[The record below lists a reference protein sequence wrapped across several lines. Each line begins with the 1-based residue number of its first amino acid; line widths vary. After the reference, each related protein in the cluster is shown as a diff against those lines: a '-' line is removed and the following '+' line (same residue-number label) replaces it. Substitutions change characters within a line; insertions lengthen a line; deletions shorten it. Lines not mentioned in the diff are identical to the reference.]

1 MGMKPVGVWAS
12 RLPSVQEPISPSG
25 EQIELSFGDQSVV
38 VVGVGGGLRR
48 YSVGDESVL
57 DGYSVVA
64 ICGSGRGQ
72 LLAPWPNRVQD
83 GRYEFDGRSYQLA
96 LDEPERRNAI
106 HGLVRWSTWSVAE
119 RTAERALLEHRL
131 HPTPG
136 YPFTLDLRVEYSL
149 AEDGLTVL
157 VEATNAGE
165 EACPYGFGAH
175 PYLSGGNG
183 LVDGLE
189 LRIPAETALISDER
203 SIPIG
208 RQSVD
213 GTELD
218 CRTSRPIGSV
228 QLDHCFTDLLRDG
241 DGRARVELGGRAT
254 IWVDESYPYVM
265 VFTGDGLPDVARRSV
280 AVEPMTCAPNAF
292 RSGDGLIRLEPGESH
307 SGRWGIIPADT

>member
-1 MGMKPVGVWAS
+1 M
-12 RLPSVQEPISPSG
+12 QEPISPSG
-25 EQIELSFGDQSVV
+25 EQVELSVGDQRVV
-38 VVGVGGGLRR
+38 VVGFGGGLRR

-64 ICGSGRGQ
+64 MCGSGRGQ

-83 GRYEFDGRSYQLA
+83 GSYEFAGESYQLA

-106 HGLVRWSTWSVAE
+106 HGLVRWSRWEVVEHEAD
-119 RTAERALLEHRL
+119 RAVLEHRL

-149 AEDGLTVL
+149 ADDGLTVR
-157 VEATNAGE
+157 VEATNVGD

-175 PYLSGGNG
+175 PYLAGGDG
-183 LVDGLE
+183 PVDGLD

-218 CRTSRPIGSV
+218 FRTSKPIGSV
-228 QLDHCFTDLLRDG
+228 QLDHCFTDLSARRRRPRA
-241 DGRARVELGGRAT
+241 GRARR
-254 IWVDESYPYVM
+254 
-265 VFTGDGLPDVARRSV
+265 TGDALGRRELSV
-280 AVEPMTCAPNAF
+280 
-292 RSGDGLIRLEPGESH
+292 RDGLHRRCASGRRAAQRRRRADDVRAERVPKRRRPDPSRARASRTRAAGESLPPGLTR
-307 SGRWGIIPADT
+307 SLIWQGFRG

>member
-1 MGMKPVGVWAS
+1 MGMKPTGGSAS
-12 RLPSVQEPISPSG
+12 NLSAVQEPISPSG
-25 EQIELSFGDQSVV
+25 EQIELSFGDQRVV

-57 DGYSVVA
+57 DGYSVVTM
-64 ICGSGRGQ
+64 CGSGRGQ
-72 LLAPWPNRVQD
+72 LLAPWPNRIQD
-83 GRYEFDGRSYQLA
+83 GSYEFEGESYQLA

-106 HGLVRWSTWSVAE
+106 HGLVRWAKWTVAE
-119 RTAERALLEHRL
+119 DEAERAVLEHRL

-149 AEDGLTVL
+149 AEGGLTVR
-157 VEATNAGE
+157 VEATNVGE

-175 PYLSGGNG
+175 PYLSGGDG

-189 LRIPAETALISDER
+189 LRIPGETALISDER

-218 CRTSRPIGSV
+218 FRISKPIGSV
-228 QLDHCFTDLLRDG
+228 QLDHCFTDLSRDG
-241 DGRARVELGGRAT
+241 DGRVRVELGGRAAL
-254 IWVDESYPYVM
+254 WVDESYPYVM
-265 VFTGDGLPDVARRSV
+265 VFTGDALPDVARRSV

-307 SGRWGIIPADT
+307 AGSWGIIPALG

>member
-1 MGMKPVGVWAS
+1 M
-12 RLPSVQEPISPSG
+12 QEAISPSG
-25 EQIELSFGDQSVV
+25 EQVELSFDDQRVV

-48 YSVGDESVL
+48 YSVGDRAVL

-64 ICGSGRGQ
+64 MCNSGRGQ
-72 LLAPWPNRVQD
+72 LLAPWPNRIED
-83 GRYEFDGRSYQLA
+83 GSYEFEGETYQLA

-106 HGLVRWSTWSVAE
+106 HGLVRWSLWSVVE
-119 RTAERALLEHRL
+119 QTPERAALEHRL

-157 VEATNAGE
+157 VHATNPGE

-175 PYLSGGNG
+175 PYLAAGDG
-183 LVDGLE
+183 LVDDLE

-203 SIPIG
+203 ALPIG

-218 CRTSRPIGSV
+218 FRTRKPIGSV
-228 QLDHCFTDLLRDG
+228 RLDHCFTDLERDG
-241 DGRARVELGGRAT
+241 DGRARVELGGRAAL
-254 IWVDESYPYVM
+254 WVDGSYPHVM
-265 VFTGDGLPDVARRSV
+265 VFTGDPLPDVARRSI

-292 RSGDGLIRLEPGESH
+292 RSGDGLLRLEPGETH
-307 SGRWGIIPADT
+307 SGSWGIVPAA